1 MAERINEQAERSLK
15 GHQLLT
21 LIAAGH
27 SLRKSAEVLN
37 LPYTTANRYY
47 KAILAE
53 QAAEHADLR
62 ENILQQELESL
73 RQLMVPHMKK
83 ALNGDDK
90 SARVVLSILERRAK
104 LLGLDQAIK
113 VKVEGQKVER
123 ALEVAARMMESSV
136 TPPELKRVD
145 TLPDDDEDDEG
156 T

>member
-1 MAERINEQAERSLK
+1 
-15 GHQLLT
+15 
-21 LIAAGH
+21 
-27 SLRKSAEVLN
+27 
-37 LPYTTANRYY
+37 
-47 KAILAE
+47 
-53 QAAEHADLR
+53 
-62 ENILQQELESL
+62 
-73 RQLMVPHMKK
+73 MKK

-104 LLGLDQAIK
+104 LLGLDEAIK